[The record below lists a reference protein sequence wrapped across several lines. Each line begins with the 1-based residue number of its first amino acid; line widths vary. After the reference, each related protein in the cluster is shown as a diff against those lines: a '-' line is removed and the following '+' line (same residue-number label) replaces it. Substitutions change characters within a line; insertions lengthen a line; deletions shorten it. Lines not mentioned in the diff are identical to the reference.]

1 MDFKNTS
8 WIKRAAFTLPEL
20 LVAVGS
26 GGLVLAAIATM
37 FLHTGRSFVGM
48 YQYVD
53 MDQQSRHA
61 LDRISLDL
69 RGMARVASYSA
80 VNSNGDDEPGGLT
93 NIRRITIVPPNN
105 APNTNLITYR
115 YRPLLKRLQRT
126 QSGTSTEILLEGCD
140 YFQFSVFQRGMV
152 AGSFTPVDT
161 TNAALAKQIRMDW
174 RCSREL
180 FAGQRLYTES
190 VQSAKFILRV
200 P

>member
-1 MDFKNTS
+1 
-8 WIKRAAFTLPEL
+8 
-20 LVAVGS
+20 
-26 GGLVLAAIATM
+26 
-37 FLHTGRSFVGM
+37 M

-69 RGMARVASYSA
+69 RGMASVASYSA
-80 VNSNGDDEPGGLT
+80 VNANGDDEAGGLT
-93 NIRRITIVPPNN
+93 NIRRITIIPTNG
-105 APNTNLITYR
+105 APTSAHITYR
-115 YRPLLKRLQRT
+115 YRPVLRRLQRT
-126 QSGTSTEILLEGCD
+126 QNSRTEILLEGCD

-152 AGSFTPVDT
+152 PGTFTPVTT